1 MTASAER
8 LEDDET
14 TLVRS
19 TAAQIARRCRD
30 TQGAAGG
37 RRPGPAQLGEHAGD
51 HRGCWD
57 ALLQAGFAELRVAG
71 EEDQPVA
78 TATQTAAVIE
88 ELSRSVCGGQLL
100 SHVLACELVR
110 LSGSQL
116 PAEIGDSGEP
126 VALVLNAEWQEPG
139 GVGGVAWDSSFS
151 TWAVGV
157 IGDDLAV
164 FSPGEPVGPADLS
177 RSVRRVAAPQVPS
190 LGGAGYSGVRSRFLP
205 FAWTMLTADL
215 AGCAAGVLDDAVA
228 YVQDRHQFGVPVG
241 SFQAVQHLGAGA
253 FVLVEAIRSSLLFA
267 ALALDGPP
275 GGSAT
280 RDALV
285 AKSFAS
291 DAAVQ
296 VAEAAIQ
303 MFGGV
308 AITWEFPAHRY
319 LRRVLADRE
328 IFGNAENL
336 NAQLVTL
343 DREAL

>member
-1 MTASAER
+1 VETPVSVTVSADR

-19 TAAQIARRCRD
+19 TAAQIAARCAD
-30 TQGAAGG
+30 TQGAS
-37 RRPGPAQLGEHAGD
+37 GD
-51 HRGCWD
+51 HRACWD
-57 ALLQAGFAELRVAG
+57 ALLQAGFADLRVAG
-71 EEDQPVA
+71 EEDQPMA

-100 SHVLACELVR
+100 SHVLACELIR
-110 LSGSQL
+110 LSGGEL
-116 PAEIGDSGEP
+116 PGEVADSGEP
-126 VALVLNAEWQEPG
+126 VALVLDATWRDLG
-139 GVGGVAWDSSFS
+139 GPDGVAWDSGFS
-151 TWAVGV
+151 TSAVGV
-157 IGDDLAV
+157 TGDDLAV
-164 FSPGEPVGPADLS
+164 FSLGEALGPADLS
-177 RSVRRVAAPQVPS
+177 RVARQVGALQVPG
-190 LGGAGYSGVRSRFLP
+190 LGGAGYGTVRSRFLP

-215 AGCAAGVLDDAVA
+215 VGCAAGVLDDAVA
-228 YVQDRHQFGVPVG
+228 YVQDRRQFGVPVG

-267 ALALDGPP
+267 TRGLDGPA
-275 GGSAT
+275 GGSAI

-296 VAEAAIQ
+296 VAEAAVQ

-319 LRRVLADRE
+319 LRRALADRE
-328 IFGNAENL
+328 IFGNAESL

-343 DREAL
+343 DREAP

>member
-1 MTASAER
+1 VEAAVSVTVSADR

-14 TLVRS
+14 TLVRA
-19 TAAQIARRCRD
+19 TAAQIAKRCLD
-30 TQGAAGG
+30 T
-37 RRPGPAQLGEHAGD
+37 PGD

-57 ALLQAGFAELRVAG
+57 ALVQAGFADLRVAA
-71 EEDQPVA
+71 EADQPMA

-110 LSGSQL
+110 LSGGQL
-116 PAEIGDSGEP
+116 PTEVSDSGEP
-126 VALVLNAEWQEPG
+126 VALVLDTAWGDLG
-139 GVGGVAWDSSFS
+139 GAGGVAWDSGFS
-151 TWAVGV
+151 TSAVGV
-157 IGDDLAV
+157 IGDDLAL
-164 FSPGEPVGPADLS
+164 FSLGEPVGPADLS
-177 RSVRRVAAPQVPS
+177 RAVRRVGAPQAPS
-190 LGGAGYSGVRSRFLP
+190 LAGAGHSGAGHSGAGYSGVRSRFLP

-228 YVQDRHQFGVPVG
+228 YVQDRRQFGVPVG
-241 SFQAVQHLGAGA
+241 SFQAVQHLAAGA

-267 ALALDGPP
+267 TRGLDG
-275 GGSAT
+275 SAGASST

-296 VAEAAIQ
+296 VAETAVQ

-319 LRRVLADRE
+319 LRRALADRE

-336 NAQLVTL
+336 NARLVTL
-343 DREAL
+343 DREAP

>member
-1 MTASAER
+1 VETPVSVTTSADR

-19 TAAQIARRCRD
+19 TAAQIAKRCAD
-30 TQGAAGG
+30 TQGAAG
-37 RRPGPAQLGEHAGD
+37 D
-51 HRGCWD
+51 HRSCWD
-57 ALLQAGFAELRVAG
+57 ALLQAGFADLRVAG
-71 EEDQPVA
+71 EEDEPVA

-110 LSGSQL
+110 LACGQL
-116 PAEIGDSGEP
+116 PAEIAGSGEP
-126 VALVLNAEWQEPG
+126 VALVLDATWRDLG
-139 GVGGVAWDSSFS
+139 GPGGVAWDSGFS
-151 TWAVGV
+151 ARAVGV
-157 IGDDLAV
+157 TGDDLAV
-164 FSPGEPVGPADLS
+164 FSVGEPLGPADLS
-177 RSVRRVAAPQVPS
+177 RTVRHVGPPQVLS
-190 LGGAGYSGVRSRFLP
+190 LGGAGYGAVRSRFLP

-215 AGCAAGVLDDAVA
+215 VGCAAGVLDDAVT
-228 YVQDRHQFGVPVG
+228 YVQDRRQFGVPVG

-267 ALALDGPP
+267 ARGLDSPD
-275 GGSAT
+275 GGSAI

-296 VAEAAIQ
+296 VAETAVQ

-319 LRRVLADRE
+319 LRRALADRE
-328 IFGNAENL
+328 IFGTAESL
-336 NAQLVTL
+336 SAQLVTL
-343 DREAL
+343 DREAS